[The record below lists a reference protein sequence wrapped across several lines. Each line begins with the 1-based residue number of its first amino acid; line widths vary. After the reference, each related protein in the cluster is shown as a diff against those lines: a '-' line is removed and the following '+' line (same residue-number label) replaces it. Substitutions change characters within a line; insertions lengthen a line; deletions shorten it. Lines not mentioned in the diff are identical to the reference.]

1 MLYKHTNFYAH
12 IKISKS
18 SIRASV
24 DALCRDGTSEISRD
38 PRTKHLQTQ
47 RESLARPSKHTNNN
61 LLDSYLAVHKPSSFL
76 PASSLP
82 RENPL
87 TCDFHN
93 FHVIFIIII
102 IIIFLSKPAIPL
114 LEPAEA
120 MIFSPNI
127 SSVDGGVHGR
137 EAIVLGSLC
146 ITTVDHG
153 APRRKGLHNAICSVS
168 HDGLVICACAAGMRP
183 SACARA

>member
-1 MLYKHTNFYAH
+1 MGCRNIICQLLYIYTY
-12 IKISKS
+12 ISLYCTFHFTFSIGVEIGKLFRLH
-18 SIRASV
+18 IRASV

-38 PRTKHLQTQ
+38 PRTKRLQTR
-47 RESLARPSKHTNNN
+47 RESLARPSKYTNNN

-87 TCDFHN
+87 TRDFHN
-93 FHVIFIIII
+93 FRVIIFIIILIIII
-102 IIIFLSKPAIPL
+102 IIIISKPAISL
-114 LEPAEA
+114 LEPGEA
-120 MIFSPNI
+120 LIFSPNI

-153 APRRKGLHNAICSVS
+153 APRR
-168 HDGLVICACAAGMRP
+168 
-183 SACARA
+183 